1 MTPARPALPIPT
13 SEVFGPVIQGEGPL
27 AGVAT
32 SFIRVAGCDYRC
44 SWCDTPYAVIPA
56 QWTRT
61 AERVHPAELA
71 DRASKLGTQW
81 VTLSGGNPAIYGL
94 GWCVDELHEKGHL
107 VSIETQ
113 GSVCPSWLADID
125 QIVVSP
131 KPPSSGMTQAAAEF
145 HAFAPAL
152 HDLLAERDADG
163 GPHAANREPAIK
175 VVVFSDDD
183 FLWALDTYEASWRDH
198 FPGSPLFLSV
208 GTDPQ
213 MLGESLADTRA
224 GVCDRMAWVM
234 DRVARYGGT
243 IPLRVGPQLHV
254 LAYGHARGV

>member
-1 MTPARPALPIPT
+1 MTTAKRVRRVPT

-44 SWCDTPYAVIPA
+44 SWCDTPYAVLPELWA
-56 QWTRT
+56 RT
-61 AERVHPAELA
+61 ADRLDPVELA
-71 DRASKLGTQW
+71 DRAAKLGTEW
-81 VTLSGGNPAIYGL
+81 VTLSGGNPAIYDL
-94 GWCVDELHEKGHL
+94 SDTVNELHLRGNL

-113 GSVCPSWLADID
+113 GSVCPEWLRDID

-131 KPPSSGMTQAAAEF
+131 KPPSSGMTQAADDF
-145 HAFAPAL
+145 RQFAPAL
-152 HDLLAERDADG
+152 ATLLAEGDPDDG
-163 GPHAANREPAIK
+163 HLARRPAIK

-183 FLWALDTYEASWRDH
+183 FLWALDTYGEVWGQH
-198 FPGSPLFLSV
+198 FPGTPLYLSV
-208 GTDPQ
+208 GTDPPR
-213 MLGESLADTRA
+213 EAEHLADTRA

-234 DRVARYGGT
+234 DRVARYGGP